1 LKFEREM
8 LEAVVHNEDLFFVS
22 QQIEAAIPE
31 VASVMK
37 AGFSCT
43 NSLLKTMNTNISSNF
58 EDLKRENAML
68 KSLLADTLLSVG
80 ARLKEGSNT
89 EAEEEILNLAP
100 TEANVMENDGLN
112 SQAYKM
118 NRHFVS
124 VVDVWREYKE
134 GILGKPSVESLE
146 RNFGVAWR
154 KDRAVSRFFCR
165 RNVLYNEIKKI
176 ALNNNISCE
185 EAAVVLENRRV
196 ELKVSL
202 DKLSK
207 MLAKK

>member
-1 LKFEREM
+1 
-8 LEAVVHNEDLFFVS
+8 
-22 QQIEAAIPE
+22 
-31 VASVMK
+31 MK
-37 AGFSCT
+37 AGFSSS
-43 NSLLKTMNTNISSNF
+43 NSLLKTMNIQISSSF
-58 EDLKRENAML
+58 EDLKRENAMF
-68 KSLLADTLLSVG
+68 KSLLVDALLSVG

-89 EAEEEILNLAP
+89 EAEEEIPNLAP

-134 GILGKPSVESLE
+134 GVQGKPSVESLE
-146 RNFGVAWR
+146 HNFGVAWR

-165 RNVLYNEIKKI
+165 RNEIKKI

-185 EAAVVLENRRV
+185 EAAVVLENRSVIIYRI
-196 ELKVSL
+196 ETEKESTF
-202 DKLSK
+202 
-207 MLAKK
+207 